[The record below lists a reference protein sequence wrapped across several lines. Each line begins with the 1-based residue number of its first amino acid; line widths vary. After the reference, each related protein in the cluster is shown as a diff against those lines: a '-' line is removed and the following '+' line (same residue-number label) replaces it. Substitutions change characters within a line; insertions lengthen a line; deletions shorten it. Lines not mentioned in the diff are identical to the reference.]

1 MLSRLGGTRNLD
13 WTTLSVYLG
22 MVILGWL
29 MIYAVTAAEVERVGF
44 LGSTAGKQAIWM
56 GISFFALV
64 VIYSIDWKFWQTFA
78 FLIYGLTLL
87 SLFGVL
93 VFGSNIKGATS
104 WYTFGGASIQ
114 PSEFAKFGTALA
126 ISAYLGSYKTSLKKY
141 SNQLVSML
149 LITFPAGVILLQ
161 PDMGSALVFSSF
173 LIALYREGLSPVYY
187 WIGGFIA
194 ASLIAGLVFAPAD
207 IALVLLVL
215 AAGIIAYRMPRRRWW
230 LGGVLA
236 LGATAFFLRSGEQA
250 KFIVPGLAVVFG
262 LLGLYFWS
270 RKGPRLVGPITLALA
285 VGIGLSFAANYSF
298 NNFLKPHQQ
307 DRINVWLNPSKCDPR
322 GSLYNLMQ
330 SKMAISSGG
339 FQGKGFLQGKMTKL
353 SYVPEQS
360 TDFIFCTIGEEQGFI
375 GSFAIIALFL
385 TLVIRLTIIAER
397 QRSAFSRIY
406 AYCLAGIFFVHFF
419 VNIGM
424 TMGLVPVIGIPLP
437 FISKGGSALLSF
449 SIMIGVMLKLDR
461 HRYNL

>member
-1 MLSRLGGTRNLD
+1 
-13 WTTLSVYLG
+13 

-141 SNQLVSML
+141 SNQLLSIL

-173 LIALYREGLSPVYY
+173 LIALYREGLSPGYF

-194 ASLIAGLVFAPAD
+194 AS
-207 IALVLLVL
+207 
-215 AAGIIAYRMPRRRWW
+215 
-230 LGGVLA
+230 
-236 LGATAFFLRSGEQA
+236 
-250 KFIVPGLAVVFG
+250 
-262 LLGLYFWS
+262 
-270 RKGPRLVGPITLALA
+270 
-285 VGIGLSFAANYSF
+285 
-298 NNFLKPHQQ
+298 
-307 DRINVWLNPSKCDPR
+307 
-322 GSLYNLMQ
+322 
-330 SKMAISSGG
+330 
-339 FQGKGFLQGKMTKL
+339 
-353 SYVPEQS
+353 
-360 TDFIFCTIGEEQGFI
+360 
-375 GSFAIIALFL
+375 
-385 TLVIRLTIIAER
+385 
-397 QRSAFSRIY
+397 
-406 AYCLAGIFFVHFF
+406 
-419 VNIGM
+419 
-424 TMGLVPVIGIPLP
+424 
-437 FISKGGSALLSF
+437 
-449 SIMIGVMLKLDR
+449 
-461 HRYNL
+461 

>member
-13 WTTLSVYLG
+13 WTLLSVYLG
-22 MVILGWL
+22 MVVLGWL
-29 MIYAVTAAEVERVGF
+29 MIYAVTASEVDKVGF
-44 LGSTAGKQAIWM
+44 LSSTAGKQAIWM
-56 GISFFALV
+56 GISFFTLV

-93 VFGSNIKGATS
+93 VFGANIKGATS

-126 ISAYLGSYKTSLKKY
+126 VSAYLGSYKTSLKLF
-141 SNQLVSML
+141 SNQIVSMG
-149 LITFPAGVILLQ
+149 IIAIPAGVILLQ

-173 LIALYREGLSPVYY
+173 LIAFYREGLSPVYF
-187 WIGGFIA
+187 WIGGFVA
-194 ASLIAGLVFAPAD
+194 GALIAGLVLAPTD
-207 IALVLLVL
+207 IALFMLVVAL
-215 AAGIIAYRMPRRRWW
+215 GVIAYRMPGRRWW
-230 LGGVLA
+230 LGGVLV
-236 LGATAFFLRSGEQA
+236 LGAAGVYLRSEA
-250 KFIVPGLAVVFG
+250 MINYSLTGLAAVFG
-262 LLGLYFWS
+262 LLGLYYWS
-270 RKGPRLVGPITLALA
+270 RKGPRLIAPLVLALV
-285 VGIGLSFAANYSF
+285 VGVGVSFAANYSF
-298 NNFLKPHQQ
+298 NNFLKPHQK

-339 FQGKGFLQGKMTKL
+339 FEGKGFLQGKMTKL

-397 QRSAFSRIY
+397 QRSAFSRIF

>member
-13 WTTLSVYLG
+13 WTLLSVYLG
-22 MVILGWL
+22 MVVLGWL
-29 MIYAVTAAEVERVGF
+29 MIFAVTASEVEKVGF

-126 ISAYLGSYKTSLKKY
+126 ISAYLGSYKTSLNKY
-141 SNQLVSML
+141 SHQLVSML
-149 LITFPAGVILLQ
+149 LIAFPAGVILLQ

-173 LIALYREGLSPVYY
+173 LIALYREGLSPGYF
-187 WIGGFIA
+187 WIGGFLG
-194 ASLIAGLVFAPAD
+194 ASLITGLVFAPTD
-207 IALVLLVL
+207 IALVMLTL
-215 AAGIIAYRMPRRRWW
+215 ALGVIAYRMPRRRWW

-236 LGATAFFLRSGEQA
+236 LSAAAFYFRAEEMVNYSLLGLTA
-250 KFIVPGLAVVFG
+250 VFG
-262 LLGLYFWS
+262 LLGLYYWS
-270 RKGPRLVGPITLALA
+270 RKGPRLVAPLSLALA

-339 FQGKGFLQGKMTKL
+339 FQGKGYLEGKMTKL

-375 GSFAIIALFL
+375 GSFAIIGLFL